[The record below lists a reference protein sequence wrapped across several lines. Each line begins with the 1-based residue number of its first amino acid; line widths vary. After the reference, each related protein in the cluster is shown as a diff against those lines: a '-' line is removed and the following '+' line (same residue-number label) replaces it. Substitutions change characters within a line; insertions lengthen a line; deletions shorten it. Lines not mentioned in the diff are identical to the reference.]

1 MRLHLLLTGVIDIK
15 ITNEII
21 INITSYIIHSDSDRD
36 SEIKTTCSNYF
47 LSYITNHFWQFYS
60 LKTYLGNFSYI
71 SRSPSSFSAV
81 ACSARIFFACL
92 IICSVSSS
100 DTS

>member
-36 SEIKTTCSNYF
+36 PEIKTTCSNYY
-47 LSYITNHFWQFYS
+47 LSF
-60 LKTYLGNFSYI
+60 
-71 SRSPSSFSAV
+71 
-81 ACSARIFFACL
+81 
-92 IICSVSSS
+92 
-100 DTS
+100 TS